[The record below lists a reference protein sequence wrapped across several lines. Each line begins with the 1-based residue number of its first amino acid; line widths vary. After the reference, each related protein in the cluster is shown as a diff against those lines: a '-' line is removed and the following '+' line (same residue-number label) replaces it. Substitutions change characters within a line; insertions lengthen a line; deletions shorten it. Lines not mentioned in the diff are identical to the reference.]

1 MSAKVKTK
9 KTKEEDLK
17 GTKISF
23 NQKDDFKA
31 IKLKSDGNVYVE
43 HKFLADKLIK
53 KGLAEESKNT
63 EIELSESNTQ
73 ILKDNK

>member
-1 MSAKVKTK
+1 MSAKVKV
-9 KTKEEDLK
+9 KETEVKDEK

-31 IKLKSDGNVYVE
+31 IKLKADGKVYVE
-43 HKFLADKLIK
+43 HKFLANKLIK
-53 KGLAEESKNT
+53 KGLAEESKTT